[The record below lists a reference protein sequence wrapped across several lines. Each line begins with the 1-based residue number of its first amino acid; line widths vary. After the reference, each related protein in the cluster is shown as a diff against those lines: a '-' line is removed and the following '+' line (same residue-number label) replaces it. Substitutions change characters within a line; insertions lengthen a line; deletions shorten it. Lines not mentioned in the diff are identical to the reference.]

1 MPAKPT
7 EGASSYMELS
17 RDGANAVVQDQANFV
32 IPFVERQY
40 DGQPSMTAVLS
51 VFRAIPII
59 SDQSTLEADGQ
70 SSQGQDDDDN
80 NNEAEPDIEVE
91 EFTPAP
97 PPSAEP
103 NVEAA
108 QPAPAPS
115 PSAEPNVEAAQPA
128 PAPAT
133 PPAEPDVEVTE
144 PTFSMPPGEAWET
157 EHHPVL
163 LPLSAEV
170 ELVTR
175 KLVFMSLLQGSL
187 FSLDSL
193 GDIVNLAA
201 KDPSI
206 SARLNEEYDLLSGR
220 GEQQMSLRLLEPIKR
235 KFWITLIKPFLL
247 NFIAYILS
255 DSILFSPFLF
265 PDLYYRNHSSAALQA
280 VLYWYAYTGAYMHG
294 FGYLDAMGIKH
305 DIDSAHIV
313 HLSAEIVRKLALAIK
328 NGDSFQGRLPCVTY
342 FGHGAVLRLV
352 EYFIHSVAQLDGGF
366 IGRHRPSP
374 LQLMNLPVAL
384 LSAVMYTACRRG
396 TLNLTASDVLD
407 DIEAQSLI
415 LNKTEAMRFVLQNP
429 SRFLS
434 QIDHER
440 LVNKF
445 VKAYTDICSPFPKD
459 VAADYGFVPLPDV
472 PPEDQEPC
480 GGAKE
485 ITYAEQVARAIDD
498 QLCQPGGNAEIGA

>member
-342 FGHGAVLRLV
+342 FGHGAWCCALSSTLS
-352 EYFIHSVAQLDGGF
+352 IPSLNWMVA
-366 IGRHRPSP
+366 SS
-374 LQLMNLPVAL
+374 